1 MNNKLFSPIKEVWRD
16 RAACKGVAIDVFYF
30 ESDEEN
36 RNLKKE
42 TEKAKAFCKECPV
55 AEQCLTYALNE
66 NIKFGVWGG
75 FTSRERGSLRKMFK
89 LDDYTPIASRVVNK
103 TMHMI
108 RYKHQKNEL

>member
-1 MNNKLFSPIKEVWRD
+1 MNNKVFSPVKEVWRD
-16 RAACKGVAIDVFYF
+16 RAACKGVPINVFYF

-55 AEQCLTYALNE
+55 AEQCLAYALNE

-75 FTSRERGSLRKMFK
+75 FTSRERGTLRKLFRQE
-89 LDDYTPIASRVVNK
+89 DYKSVASKVVNK

-108 RYKHQKNEL
+108 KYKLQKNEL